1 MCCLFIEYG
10 ECCILIDMGI
20 GDKQDEKFCFYFKL
34 YGEVFFMGSFQQV
47 GFEFEFI
54 IDVLL
59 IYLYFDY
66 VGGVV
71 KYDVDKNFVFV
82 FFNVIY
88 WFNEV
93 YYNWVYYFNLWEK
106 VFFLKENFV
115 FLKKVGVFK
124 FIDV

>member
-1 MCCLFIEYG
+1 
-10 ECCILIDMGI
+10 
-20 GDKQDEKFCFYFKL
+20 
-34 YGEVFFMGSFQQV
+34 MGSFQQV